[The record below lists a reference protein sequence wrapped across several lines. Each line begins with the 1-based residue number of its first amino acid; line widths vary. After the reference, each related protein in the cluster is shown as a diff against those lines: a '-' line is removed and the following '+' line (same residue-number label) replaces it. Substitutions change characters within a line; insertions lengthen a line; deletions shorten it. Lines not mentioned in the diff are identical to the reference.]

1 MKKPSGFAVVLRPAE
16 GGCYPPAVAVL
27 RCLGDE
33 TLTPLAARLLIGR
46 SPSCGLRLSNPHASS
61 EHATVT
67 WTGLHW
73 EIKDLGSRNG
83 TFVDGAK
90 IDPGKAVKLAEGSRL
105 AFGDPD
111 AAWVVLNDEPPSALA
126 IDLESGDM
134 KLAVDGLIALP
145 NEDAPELTYYQNATG
160 DWIEE
165 SAEETRFAVDQEVV
179 QAGGRSWRIQLPF
192 VSDHTPLLQL
202 DMTLEAVSLNFA
214 VSRDEERVEITIS
227 HRGVDRT
234 LDPREHGYVLLTLA
248 RARLEDESLPPQERG
263 WRERTQLERMLAM
276 DSNALNVAIHRARQ
290 QFLAAGV
297 TGAAGIVEVRRK
309 KRRLGTDRFRITA
322 ID

>member
-1 MKKPSGFAVVLRPAE
+1 M
-16 GGCYPPAVAVL
+16 
-27 RCLGDE
+27 
-33 TLTPLAARLLIGR
+33 AARLLIGR
-46 SPSCGLRLSNPHASS
+46 SPSCGLRLHNPHASG

-83 TFVDGAK
+83 TFVDGSK
-90 IDPGKAVKLAEGSRL
+90 IEAGRAVKLTEGTRI

-111 AAWVVLNDEPPSALA
+111 AAWEVVNDEPPSALA
-126 IDLESGDM
+126 LDLESAEM
-134 KLAVDGLIALP
+134 RLAIDGLLALP
-145 NEDAPELTYYQNATG
+145 NEEAPELTYYQNATG

-165 SAEETRFAVDQEVV
+165 SSEETRVVVDQEVV

-202 DMTLEAVSLNFA
+202 DMTLESVHLNFA

-227 HRGVDRT
+227 HRGVERA

-248 RARLEDESLPPQERG
+248 RARLEDESLAPQERG

-297 TGAAGIVEVRRK
+297 NGAAGIVEVRRK
-309 KRRLGTDRFRITA
+309 KRRLGTDRFRITHL
-322 ID
+322 D

>member
-1 MKKPSGFAVVLRPAE
+1 
-16 GGCYPPAVAVL
+16 VAVL
-27 RCLGDE
+27 RHLQDE
-33 TLTPLAARLLIGR
+33 TLTPVAARLLIGR
-46 SPSCGLRLSNPHASS
+46 SPTCGLRLVNPHASS

-83 TFVDGAK
+83 TYVDGSRIEA
-90 IDPGKAVKLAEGSRL
+90 GRAVKLTEGTRI

-111 AAWVVLNDEPPSALA
+111 ASWEVVNDEPPSALA
-126 IDLESGDM
+126 IDLDNGEM
-134 KLAVDGLIALP
+134 KLAVDGLLALP
-145 NEDAPELTYYQNATG
+145 AEDAPELTYYQNATG

-165 SAEETRFAVDQEVV
+165 SADETRTVQDQEVV

-192 VSDHTPLLQL
+192 VSDHTPLLQI
-202 DMTLEAVSLNFA
+202 DMTLDAVNLNFA
-214 VSRDEERVEITIS
+214 VSRDEERVEITLS
-227 HRGVDRT
+227 HRGVERA

-248 RARLEDESLPPQERG
+248 RARLEDESLPPPERG

-297 TGAAGIVEVRRK
+297 SGAAGIVEVRRK
-309 KRRLGTDRFRITA
+309 KRRLGTDRFRITHL
-322 ID
+322 D